1 MRKIVLYTLLSV
13 DGVAEAPETFVVD
26 FDADMNANLAEVI
39 GTQDAVLLGRVMYDE
54 WAEYWPTATEQPF
67 ANFINGVQKYVATST
82 PPGKTWAN
90 TSVIDGSATDFVR
103 VLKSQP
109 GGDIGIHGSIMLAQS
124 LLTAG
129 LIDELRLVV
138 APFAL
143 GTGRRLFDGLG
154 NATKLELIDSSGT
167 PSGAL
172 LVGYRVAGAS

>member
-1 MRKIVLYTLLSV
+1 MRKIVLDTLLSV
-13 DGVAEAPETFVVD
+13 DGVAEAPETFIVD
-26 FDADMNANLAEVI
+26 FDPEMNANLADVI

-54 WAEYWPTATEQPF
+54 WARYWPTATEQPF

-90 TSVIDGSATDFVR
+90 TSVIDGSITDFVR
-103 VLKSQP
+103 DLKSQP

-124 LLTAG
+124 LLTVG

-138 APFAL
+138 APFVL

-154 NATKLELIDSSGT
+154 TATELELIDSSGT